1 MTKFLLFGDA
11 HLETGVEEDPAYN
24 LIKMIVKKEKFEGI
38 VMLGDMLDF
47 SYISRW
53 TEEFPGLQE
62 GKRMKEDFEILES
75 ELQFFRKHTKELIY
89 LEGNHEL
96 RVMKYIQ
103 KNPVLE
109 GILDLKEICRENDV
123 KYISTNKQPYRYLPD
138 LMVTHGL
145 SISKYVAAQIVT
157 SVGESIVCGHT
168 HRSQNYSYRYP
179 NGNVTTGYSIG
190 TVGTLNPDF
199 IAGNRVAGWT
209 SSFGVLYVEGT
220 KWQLDTILIKDGESC
235 ILGGKVYSL
244 APKKGAEQ

>member
-1 MTKFLLFGDA
+1 MTKTLIFGDA

-24 LIKMIVKKEKFEGI
+24 LIKAITKKEKFDSVI
-38 VMLGDMLDF
+38 MLGDWMDF

-62 GKRMKEDFEILES
+62 GKRMKEDFDILES
-75 ELQFFRKHTKELIY
+75 ELRFFMKHTKELVY

-96 RVMKYIQ
+96 RIMKYIQ

-109 GILDLKEICRENDV
+109 GILDLKEICKETGV
-123 KYISTNKQPYRYLPD
+123 TYVPTNKQPHRYLSD
-138 LMVTHGL
+138 LFVTHGL

-168 HRSQNYSYRYP
+168 HRSQSYSYRYP

-190 TVGTLNPDF
+190 TVATLNPDF

-209 SSFGVLYVEGT
+209 SSFGVLYVDGPR
-220 KWQLDTILIKDGESC
+220 WQLDTILIKDGKSC
-235 ILGGKVYSL
+235 ILGGKVYSIPE
-244 APKKGAEQ
+244 PKKE